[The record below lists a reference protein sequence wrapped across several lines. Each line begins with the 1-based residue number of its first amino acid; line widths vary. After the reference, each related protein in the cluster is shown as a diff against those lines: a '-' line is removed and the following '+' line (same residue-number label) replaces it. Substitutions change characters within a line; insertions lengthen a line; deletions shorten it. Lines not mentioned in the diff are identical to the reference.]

1 MIEVGEKRRWEV
13 TVKTTGVN
21 QAFNI
26 VLTGTTIKIV
36 VDWGDGTQG
45 IFTTAG
51 TKTRTY
57 ASAGTYIV
65 KILGKLTGT
74 GSVIFYTASGN
85 TSHRIQSTTA
95 ITSVRGI
102 TSVTN
107 MFRSATALISLP
119 ENLFKNCTI
128 GVGSAFFSTFY
139 GCTGLTSLPA
149 DLFTYCT
156 GISTSAFSQTFS
168 GCTGLTSLPADLF
181 KYNTGIS
188 TSAFSQTFRGCT
200 GLTSLPADLFT
211 YCTGISTSA
220 FSSTFYG
227 CTGLTSLPADLF
239 TYCTVAQTFSMTFRG
254 CTGLTAIPATLFDAQ
269 KATAT
274 TFTSCFQTCT
284 NLDGNAPELWNAAL
298 WTVPPSAYALCFNGC
313 TGLDNYADIPAGWK

>member
-149 DLFTYCT
+149 DLF
-156 GISTSAFSQTFS
+156 
-168 GCTGLTSLPADLF
+168 

-188 TSAFSQTFRGCT
+188 TSAFSRTFYGCT